1 MYYLRVYFENSIKD
15 VPIKKGKEYTFTC
28 NANGDIVYR
37 DFPKNM
43 SPIKFVVY
51 DEFWQVSYAKKS
63 VSLRKLL
70 NTNLEFNKVYIVN
83 DLIEMAFAVYRLD
96 SSDTR
101 VYKVNKTEIIIGSEK
116 TCDVA
121 VRDKYVAKKQLKL
134 LRYGDQW
141 YFEDLDSANGTY
153 VNGKIHTHLMLMD
166 SDELV
171 MGFTK
176 INISHNLIT
185 VKYNGKM
192 LFNMPNIDTEKV
204 VNSLND
210 DYPYYFKP
218 QTRLKEDVP
227 VDEIEIEKAPGL
239 GSKPKM
245 SWISVLMPPI
255 AMAAIMIAVCIIT
268 KMNTTMLLMTIPM
281 LMIGALTAII
291 RYNQEVKNF
300 IMKDK
305 KRTKIYEKYLDEQ
318 VGHMQKLANMQRKA
332 LNLDNPSTKYCMESV
347 EAMTNIWDRKLKDE
361 DFMTLRIGS
370 GSVKASYTINIPKNA
385 LQIEE
390 DEYMK
395 ELIQVAK
402 ECKYVNN
409 VPITVDMKKYQSIGI
424 IGNKEKRDALTKN
437 LIFQAASHHNY
448 DDLKIILIC
457 DKNEEDN
464 YEFVKWLPHNYDDQK
479 TYRFFANDVNSS
491 TNILDKLAEALEI
504 REEVKVGEEE
514 QVRPYYLVVSISKSL
529 TLNHTI
535 IRKLTQVK
543 ETTNIG
549 TIFNYDRISDLPN
562 DCYYICDV
570 TNNPIMYEKDHAS
583 VRYNFNIDDVKLTD
597 YDEYA
602 RKMYPIVTDTE
613 NKSLGFPKSITFM
626 EGLRAHNFE
635 GLNVDDSWKTATP
648 ERSMSV
654 PIGKDC
660 NGEDFYF
667 DIHEKAMG
675 PHGIVAGMTG
685 SGKSEAVQTFMLSLA
700 CKFPPEAVSF
710 VIVDFKGT
718 GLILPFKNMPHL
730 AGTISDIDTN
740 ISRNL
745 IALMTELERRKA
757 LLDKYKV
764 SNISSYLKLYR
775 EGKAEEPL
783 SYLFIVIDEFAE
795 FKKKFPDFMKAVSS
809 IFRIGRTLGVHIILL
824 TQKPANVVDDEMNAN
839 TRFRWCLKVA
849 SSQDSNDMLH
859 HPDAAKITE
868 PGRAYIQVG
877 EDEVYEQVQTYYS
890 GANFD
895 EAMGITSSDLDIAIV
910 DEFGNKKVYK
920 DITKQNSESKESEI
934 NYIVRNLAELS
945 KNNNYISARKVWSE
959 KLPNII
965 GLDKIET
972 PRFDGNTYTE
982 AKTINFEPTIGMLD
996 DPRQQVQLP
1005 LKIEFTENGSY
1016 TLYGSPGTGKTT
1028 FFNTLIYSTAL
1039 NYTPD
1044 EVNIYILDFGG
1055 GSLNVYSKLP
1065 HVGGVVLP
1073 EDSEKLLM
1081 LQRMIN
1087 NEFAK
1092 RKKLFAKEGLT
1103 NIKAY
1108 KSANPNEKMPYILI
1122 IVDNYAYAV
1131 QNYPDLPDFL
1141 LSYIRDGANYGMYF
1155 INAVSTVSSMNYRLA
1170 ENVKNKM
1177 SLFMS
1182 EKGDYSSIF
1191 SMPPGITI
1199 DNIKGHGICKYDK
1212 YCVEFE
1218 TALPIASEDENERVL
1233 KVRELVNKIDE
1244 VWKGSRAKEIPLL
1257 PEKINYKSYNTENIL
1272 LGLSKNT
1279 VENVEININE
1289 RPFAVISEYRNN
1301 VFIDMLYDQIIDKYN
1316 IKTKLLYGDFSANE
1330 PDYSYD
1336 KEKFSKDLDEIV
1348 AELEQRKSELK
1359 DGEKLDTSKYP
1370 YILIFIKSYSE
1381 FLEEAEDNVRDI
1393 LANIASLGKDLNV
1406 IIIVQDASNRM
1417 SQNLKNDKFIIK
1429 SVDIGTLILIG
1440 GTISD
1445 NHSFVNL
1452 DIPFAEKNSPILLNE
1467 AYVLIKNEVGE
1478 VTHKYIR
1485 TCVK

>member
-204 VNSLND
+204 VNSIND

-385 LQIEE
+385 LQLEE

-457 DKNEEDN
+457 DSNEENN

-479 TYRFFANDVNSS
+479 VYRFFANDVNTS
-491 TNILDKLAEALEI
+491 TNILDKLSEVLEI
-504 REEVKVGEEE
+504 REEVKASEDE
-514 QVRPYYLVVSISKSL
+514 QVRPYYLVVSISKNL

-626 EGLRAHNFE
+626 EGLRAYNFE

-775 EGKAEEPL
+775 EGKAEESL
-783 SYLFIVIDEFAE
+783 SYLFIIIDEFAE

-877 EDEVYEQVQTYYS
+877 EDEIYEQVQTYYS

-972 PRFDGNTYTE
+972 PRFDGNTYAE

-1092 RKKLFAKEGLT
+1092 RKNLFAKE
-1103 NIKAY
+1103 
-1108 KSANPNEKMPYILI
+1108 
-1122 IVDNYAYAV
+1122 
-1131 QNYPDLPDFL
+1131 
-1141 LSYIRDGANYGMYF
+1141 
-1155 INAVSTVSSMNYRLA
+1155 
-1170 ENVKNKM
+1170 
-1177 SLFMS
+1177 
-1182 EKGDYSSIF
+1182 
-1191 SMPPGITI
+1191 
-1199 DNIKGHGICKYDK
+1199 
-1212 YCVEFE
+1212 
-1218 TALPIASEDENERVL
+1218 
-1233 KVRELVNKIDE
+1233 
-1244 VWKGSRAKEIPLL
+1244 
-1257 PEKINYKSYNTENIL
+1257 
-1272 LGLSKNT
+1272 
-1279 VENVEININE
+1279 
-1289 RPFAVISEYRNN
+1289 
-1301 VFIDMLYDQIIDKYN
+1301 
-1316 IKTKLLYGDFSANE
+1316 
-1330 PDYSYD
+1330 
-1336 KEKFSKDLDEIV
+1336 
-1348 AELEQRKSELK
+1348 
-1359 DGEKLDTSKYP
+1359 
-1370 YILIFIKSYSE
+1370 
-1381 FLEEAEDNVRDI
+1381 
-1393 LANIASLGKDLNV
+1393 
-1406 IIIVQDASNRM
+1406 
-1417 SQNLKNDKFIIK
+1417 
-1429 SVDIGTLILIG
+1429 
-1440 GTISD
+1440 
-1445 NHSFVNL
+1445 
-1452 DIPFAEKNSPILLNE
+1452 
-1467 AYVLIKNEVGE
+1467 
-1478 VTHKYIR
+1478 
-1485 TCVK
+1485 